1 MKRSYLILGL
11 LVAIISIIGVMFYF
25 KWSNNSISFVTLSI
39 NPEIELALD
48 NKDIVIDVIA
58 LNEDADILTS
68 DLDLK
73 GLTIEEANKKII
85 DSSMETGYLDEY
97 SDENTIVV
105 TVVNYS
111 ETKRQVLE
119 EKVMTKLNE
128 HFETKKIY
136 PILIA
141 KGLDED
147 LKREADEYGIS
158 YGKMLLIEK
167 AVTLNETLSK
177 ENLINISIRD
187 IQSEIKDSVTRRRDD
202 LKESLEQKR
211 NEWKEEKNKLK
222 QERKEIMEQKREMII
237 EKHQEEFKN
246 MTQEQKK
253 EAIETYL
260 KTEKEAIKIDIRA
273 IREEMK
279 KGNEEYPVIE
289 SDANAIREQIK
300 GRIQEKRAGR

>member
-1 MKRSYLILGL
+1 MKRSYLTLGL
-11 LVAIISIIGVMFYF
+11 LIVFVSIIEVMFYF
-25 KWSNNSISFVTLSI
+25 KWSNNSVSFVTLSI

-58 LNEDADILTS
+58 LNKDADILTS
-68 DLDLK
+68 DLNLK
-73 GLTIEEANKKII
+73 GLTIEDASKKII
-85 DSSMETGYLDEY
+85 DSSMEMGYLDEY
-97 SDENTIVV
+97 SDENTVVV
-105 TVVNYS
+105 TVVNDS

-128 HFETKKIY
+128 HFEMKKIY
-136 PILIA
+136 PIVIA

-167 AVTLNETLSK
+167 AVTLNEILSK
-177 ENLINISIRD
+177 ESLINISIRD
-187 IQSEIKDSVTRRRDD
+187 IQSEIKDAVAKRLGD
-202 LKESLEQKR
+202 LNELEQKR
-211 NEWKEEKNKLK
+211 NEWKEEKNNLK
-222 QERKEIMEQKREMII
+222 QERTEIMKQEREKII
-237 EKHQEEFKN
+237 EKYQEEFKN
-246 MTQEQKK
+246 MTQEQKR

-260 KTEKEAIKIDIRA
+260 TKEKEEMKSDIRA

-279 KGNEEYPVIE
+279 KGNEEYLVIE
-289 SDANAIREQIK
+289 SDVKAIREQIK

>member
-1 MKRSYLILGL
+1 MKRSYLTLGL
-11 LVAIISIIGVMFYF
+11 LIVFVSIIEVMFYF
-25 KWSNNSISFVTLSI
+25 KWSNNSVSFVTLSI

-68 DLDLK
+68 DLNLK
-73 GLTIEEANKKII
+73 GLTIEDASKKII

-97 SDENTIVV
+97 SDENTVVV
-105 TVVNYS
+105 TVVNDS

-128 HFETKKIY
+128 HFEMKKIY
-136 PILIA
+136 PIVIA

-167 AVTLNETLSK
+167 AVTLNEILSK
-177 ENLINISIRD
+177 ESLINISIRD
-187 IQSEIKDSVTRRRDD
+187 IQSEIKDAVAKRLGD
-202 LKESLEQKR
+202 LNELEQKR
-211 NEWKEEKNKLK
+211 NEWKEEKNNLK
-222 QERKEIMEQKREMII
+222 QERTEIMKQEREKII
-237 EKHQEEFKN
+237 EKYQEELKN
-246 MTQEQKK
+246 MTQEQKR

-260 KTEKEAIKIDIRA
+260 TKEKEEMKSDIRA

-279 KGNEEYPVIE
+279 KGNEEYLVIE

>member
-11 LVAIISIIGVMFYF
+11 LVVIVSIIGVMFYF
-25 KWSNNSISFVTLSI
+25 KWSNNSVSFVTLSI

-105 TVVNYS
+105 TVVNDS

-119 EKVMTKLNE
+119 KKVMTKLNE

-141 KGLDED
+141 KGLDEE
-147 LKREADEYGIS
+147 LKAEADEYGIS

-177 ENLINISIRD
+177 ESLINISIRD
-187 IQSEIKDSVTRRRDD
+187 IQSEIKDSAMKRRGD
-202 LKESLEQKR
+202 LKDSLEQKR
-211 NEWKEEKNKLK
+211 NEWKEEKSKLK
-222 QERKEIMEQKREMII
+222 QERKEIIEQKREMII
-237 EKHQEEFKN
+237 EKHQEEFEN

-260 KTEKEAIKIDIRA
+260 KTEKEEIKSDIGA

>member
-260 KTEKEAIKIDIRA
+260 KTEKEAIKSDIRA

>member
-1 MKRSYLILGL
+1 MKRSYLTLGL
-11 LVAIISIIGVMFYF
+11 LIVFVSIIEVMFYF
-25 KWSNNSISFVTLSI
+25 KWSNNSVSFVTLSI

-68 DLDLK
+68 DLNLK
-73 GLTIEEANKKII
+73 GLTIEDASKKII

-97 SDENTIVV
+97 SDENTVVV
-105 TVVNYS
+105 TVVNDS

-128 HFETKKIY
+128 HFEMKKIY
-136 PILIA
+136 PIVIA

-167 AVTLNETLSK
+167 AVTLNEILSK
-177 ENLINISIRD
+177 ESLINISIRD
-187 IQSEIKDSVTRRRDD
+187 IQSEIKDAVAKRLGD
-202 LKESLEQKR
+202 LNELEQKR
-211 NEWKEEKNKLK
+211 NEWKEEKNNLK
-222 QERKEIMEQKREMII
+222 QERTEIMKQEREKII
-237 EKHQEEFKN
+237 EKYQEELKN
-246 MTQEQKK
+246 MTQEQKR

-260 KTEKEAIKIDIRA
+260 KKEKEEMKSDIRA

-279 KGNEEYPVIE
+279 KGNEEYLVIE